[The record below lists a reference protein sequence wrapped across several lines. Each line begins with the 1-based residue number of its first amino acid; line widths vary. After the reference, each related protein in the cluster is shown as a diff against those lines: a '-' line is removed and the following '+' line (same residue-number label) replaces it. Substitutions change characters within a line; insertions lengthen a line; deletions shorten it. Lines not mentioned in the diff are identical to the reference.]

1 MIAII
6 AVLIALLLP
15 AVQAAREAAR
25 RIQCTNNLKQLGLA
39 LNNYHS
45 RVGSFPPGNVYA
57 HTSTSPTTYQGNP
70 WGPLAMMLSDME
82 QGNAFNAINFV
93 FGPAQAANIA
103 YYTNSTVLYTSMS
116 MFICPSDGLSPTTG
130 NLGNGPLVCDCNYVG
145 STGTTIEAS
154 NTACT
159 NGVTYQQTTGI
170 FGFDSCTAHNLT
182 VYSMASVTDGTSNT
196 IAFSE
201 HLVGGA
207 TSSFTDCAVCLGG
220 GRQPPVWRLRML
232 GASAYRRSPLR

>member
-1 MIAII
+1 
-6 AVLIALLLP
+6 
-15 AVQAAREAAR
+15 
-25 RIQCTNNLKQLGLA
+25 
-39 LNNYHS
+39 
-45 RVGSFPPGNVYA
+45 
-57 HTSTSPTTYQGNP
+57 
-70 WGPLAMMLSDME
+70 MMLSDME
-82 QGNAFNAINFV
+82 QGSAFNAINFV

-182 VYSMASVTDGTSNT
+182 VYTMASVTDGTSNT
-196 IAFSE
+196 IGFSE
-201 HLVGGA
+201 HLVGGRDVDLHRFA
-207 TSSFTDCAVCLGG
+207 PCLG
-220 GRQPPVWRLRML
+220 RR
-232 GASAYRRSPLR
+232 GASRRCGGSGCLERRHAGGGQCGRGLLDARRAKHG